1 MYSIG
6 YPVGYHGYGGTC
18 DALIPS
24 LASHHVIARRNK
36 HLGSRPIFSISCGVS
51 VKQFV
56 QDGKR
61 AKTRSAL
68 PAYRFRGAG
77 SACGCLHGRGLS
89 GRDKVDGLAW
99 RGWREDDDDV
109 YVCVVGLG
117 DRSRWRGRN
126 ASSQQVTDKTGAGLE
141 VSRRVVVHV
150 AASWK
155 VGSAALLFG
164 ISRTAWFRRGCLVG
178 WLRRDYGICFH
189 SRFHEFTYIR
199 YLYISYHLNTFTF
212 TALQTQAKGS
222 VP

>member
-89 GRDKVDGLAW
+89 GRDKVDGAAW
-99 RGWREDDDDV
+99 RENDDDV
-109 YVCVVGLG
+109 RACVCSG
-117 DRSRWRGRN
+117 SR
-126 ASSQQVTDKTGAGLE
+126 
-141 VSRRVVVHV
+141 
-150 AASWK
+150 
-155 VGSAALLFG
+155 
-164 ISRTAWFRRGCLVG
+164 
-178 WLRRDYGICFH
+178 
-189 SRFHEFTYIR
+189 
-199 YLYISYHLNTFTF
+199 
-212 TALQTQAKGS
+212 
-222 VP
+222 